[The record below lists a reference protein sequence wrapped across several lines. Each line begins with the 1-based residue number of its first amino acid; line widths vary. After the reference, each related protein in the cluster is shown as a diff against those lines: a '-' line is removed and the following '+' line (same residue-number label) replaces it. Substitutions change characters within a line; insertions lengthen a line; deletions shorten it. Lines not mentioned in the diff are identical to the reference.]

1 MKSALFKFLN
11 NKQKKSIIF
20 LVLMMFCGMIL
31 EFAGISLI
39 IPMIGGITSTN
50 KSSNGSFGI
59 MNFLQNFLPSGL
71 ANNFLFIVLL
81 FFATYL
87 LKLIFN
93 LVLGWRQSK
102 FIFEL
107 ESMFSSML
115 FMNYLNQDYAY
126 FLQKNSSILIKNVTV
141 LVKQLNDYML
151 SILIIFSEGLILL
164 GISLFLFYIEP
175 VGSFVILVVM
185 GVITLSFQKVLKK
198 YLTKWGKSFEFSSGM
213 RMHFLQEGF
222 SAIKEIKLLGR
233 ESYFLN
239 KFDESNKTFTS
250 VGQKYQTVQFVPKAW
265 LEMTAV
271 SSIVIFLMILVYQ
284 DNDPS
289 TILLTLSIFAAATF
303 KLIPSLSRIVG
314 SYQTMLYTK
323 NSVKLLL
330 DEIQLTKTVKQSE
343 EISSLPFEKE
353 LVLENICFK
362 YDNTEK
368 LILYNLN
375 FTIPCNSLV
384 GIVGTTG
391 EGKSTLVDVILGL
404 LKPSFGTIKIDG
416 FDVSKTLGTW
426 QSKIGYVPQN
436 IVLIDDTIRN
446 NIAFGINVDDINDD
460 MVHNAINLSHLTN
473 FINSLPDGI
482 QTKVG
487 ERGVRLSGG
496 QRQRIGIARAL
507 YSNPSVIILDE
518 ATSSLDNATEKSIMN
533 EINEFKND
541 KTIIVIAHRTN
552 TLEKC
557 DIIYQLK
564 NGKVEMIEKRRI
576 IN

>member
-1 MKSALFKFLN
+1 
-11 NKQKKSIIF
+11 
-20 LVLMMFCGMIL
+20 MMFCGMIL

-39 IPMIGGITSTN
+39 IPMIGGITGAN
-50 KSSNGSFGI
+50 KNINESNNGT
-59 MNFLQNFLPSGL
+59 NFLQNFIPSDL
-71 ANNFLFIVLL
+71 AYNFSFIVLL
-81 FFATYL
+81 FFVTYL
-87 LKLIFN
+87 LKLLFN
-93 LVLGWRQSK
+93 LLLGWRQSK

-107 ESMFSSML
+107 ESIFSSIL
-115 FMNYLNQDYAY
+115 FMNYLNQDYAF

-141 LVKQLNDYML
+141 LVKQMNDYML
-151 SILIIFSEGLILL
+151 SILIIFSEGLVLF
-164 GISLFLFYIEP
+164 GISIFLFYIEP

-185 GVITLSFQKVLKK
+185 GVITFAFQKVLKK
-198 YLTKWGKSFEFSSGM
+198 YLTKWGKSFEISSGM

-239 KFDESNKTFTS
+239 KFDESNEIFTS

-271 SSIVIFLMILVYQ
+271 SSIVIFIMILVYQ
-284 DNDPS
+284 DKDPS

-314 SYQTMLYTK
+314 SYQTMLYTR

-330 DEIQLTKTVKQSE
+330 DEIELTKPVKHFQ
-343 EISSLPFEKE
+343 EINSLPFEKE
-353 LVLENICFK
+353 LVLENISFK
-362 YDNTEK
+362 YANTEK
-368 LILYNLN
+368 LILDKLN
-375 FTIPCNSLV
+375 VTIPCYSLV

-391 EGKSTLVDVILGL
+391 EGKSTFVDVILGL

-416 FDVSKTLGTW
+416 VDISKTLGTW

-446 NIAFGINVDDINDD
+446 NIAFGINVNDINDD
-460 MVHNAINLSHLTN
+460 MVQNAIKLSHLTN
-473 FINSLPDGI
+473 FINSLPEGV

-507 YSNPSVIILDE
+507 YANPSVIILDE

-533 EINEFKND
+533 EINEFKNN

-557 DIIYQLK
+557 DIIYHLK
-564 NGKVEMIEKRRI
+564 NGKVEILEKQKV
-576 IN
+576 INQ

>member
-1 MKSALFKFLN
+1 M
-11 NKQKKSIIF
+11 
-20 LVLMMFCGMIL
+20 
-31 EFAGISLI
+31 
-39 IPMIGGITSTN
+39 
-50 KSSNGSFGI
+50 
-59 MNFLQNFLPSGL
+59 PSGM
-71 ANNFLFIVLL
+71 ANNFSFIVLL

-126 FLQKNSSILIKNVTV
+126 FLQNNSSILIKNVTV

-175 VGSFVILVVM
+175 VGSFVILAVM
-185 GVITLSFQKVLKK
+185 GVITIAFQKLLKK
-198 YLTKWGKSFEFSSGM
+198 YLSKWGKSFEVSSGM

-233 ESYFLN
+233 EFYFLN
-239 KFDESNKTFTS
+239 KFNESNKTFTS

-271 SSIVIFLMILVYQ
+271 SSIVIFIMILVYQ
-284 DNDPS
+284 DKDPS

-330 DEIQLTKTVKQSE
+330 DEIELTKAVKHFE
-343 EISSLPFEKE
+343 EISYLPFEKD

-362 YDNTEK
+362 YENTEK
-368 LILYNLN
+368 LILDKLN
-375 FTIPCNSLV
+375 VTIPCNSLV

-391 EGKSTLVDVILGL
+391 EGKSTFVDVILGL

-416 FDVSKTLGTW
+416 LDVSKTLRTW

-436 IVLIDDTIRN
+436 IVLIDDTIQN
-446 NIAFGINVDDINDD
+446 NIAFGIDVSQINDN
-460 MVHNAINLSHLTN
+460 MVQKAIKLSHLTN
-473 FINSLPDGI
+473 FINSLPEGV
-482 QTKVG
+482 QTMVG

-557 DIIYQLK
+557 DFIYQLK
-564 NGKVEMIEKRRI
+564 NGKVEMIEKHKI